1 MLASSTTWL
10 YDSLNSIHHIKTIKV
25 IAYMPKTPASQL
37 PDFDRELLPHGGAT
51 DIFGRVIW
59 TMTEEEEEER
69 VRKIQ
74 LAFGA

>member
-1 MLASSTTWL
+1 
-10 YDSLNSIHHIKTIKV
+10 
-25 IAYMPKTPASQL
+25 MPKIPAAQL

-74 LAFGA
+74 IAFGA